1 MLQRQVFSM
10 TLAIILGIKVV
21 DGTKDLYKQ
30 NDIHAIKGAERAY
43 KLLIRIGENPIR
55 LER

>member
-1 MLQRQVFSM
+1 M

-30 NDIHAIKGAERAY
+30 TDIHAIKGAERAY
-43 KLLIRIGENPIR
+43 KLLILIGENPIR
-55 LER
+55 LES